1 MCGRFTLRSPASV
14 IAAHFGLFEVPP
26 FSPRFNIAP
35 SQPVPVVRLR
45 TEEQSPP
52 QREWVWLRW
61 GLIPGWAKEESIGN
75 RMINARAE
83 TVAEKPA
90 YRAPFRRRRCL
101 VVADGFYEW
110 RQADP
115 HKQPYY
121 IRMRDHRPF
130 AFAGL
135 WDHWVGPQRGAIES
149 CLILT
154 TAANAIVRPLHDRM
168 PVILAPA
175 EYSRWLD
182 PNVQEPAALTPLLD
196 SYPAGEMTAYPVSA
210 RVNSPSHDD
219 PSCIEPVAEAAQQ
232 QSLF

>member
-14 IAAHFGLFEVPP
+14 IAAHFGLFDVPP

-45 TEEQSPP
+45 TEEPSPP
-52 QREWVWLRW
+52 QREWAWLHW
-61 GLIPGWAKEESIGN
+61 GLIPSWAKEESIGN

-83 TVAEKPA
+83 SVAEKPA
-90 YRAPFRRRRCL
+90 YRAPFRRHRCL

-110 RQADP
+110 RQADR

-135 WDHWVGPQRGAIES
+135 WDHWAGPQRKTIES
-149 CLILT
+149 CVILT
-154 TAANAIVRPLHDRM
+154 TAANAILRPLHDRM
-168 PVILAPA
+168 PVILAAA
-175 EYSRWLD
+175 EYARWLD
-182 PNVQEPAALTPLLD
+182 PHVQEPAELTPLLD
-196 SYPAGEMTAYPVSA
+196 PYPAEEMMAYLVDA
-210 RVNSPSHDD
+210 RVNSPRRDD
-219 PSCIEPVAEAAQQ
+219 PSCIEPVPEEAQQ